1 MVLEESKNISY
12 SNENLNLSFG
22 ADDEQELLEWIA
34 SSTSQMS
41 DLVALYKTKIDAL
54 KSQLADSQIYLNMIV
69 HDMRSPTHAI
79 KLGLEATL
87 D

>member
-1 MVLEESKNISY
+1 
-12 SNENLNLSFG
+12 
-22 ADDEQELLEWIA
+22 
-34 SSTSQMS
+34 MS

-87 D
+87 DQIGTGASLLNKQLEQHSENGRLRVLIKDLKD

>member
-1 MVLEESKNISY
+1 
-12 SNENLNLSFG
+12 
-22 ADDEQELLEWIA
+22 
-34 SSTSQMS
+34 MS